1 MFQGL
6 SPSHL
11 SLPVAS
17 VCPQTGKLWGQPD
30 SPLPN
35 HSQREALKELSSG
48 SAWWLR
54 RERICLQGG
63 RPGFDPWVGK
73 IPWRKRTWQPTPV
86 FLAGESHGQRILVGY
101 SPGGHKQLDTTE
113 RLTLSL
119 FQGQGGDGTP
129 RSNEARAP
137 GASTRELPGVHRVQ
151 GKAGNRSGRELLT
164 PSVDSRVFPLKR
176 CSWRVSLR
184 GWRSVQDKPFCGLFS
199 RKVVA
204 PSPRKITRLPRHG
217 EGEFSQVWGH
227 SEWLSHILLKK
238 PWSLPLCPSFRLRS

>member
-1 MFQGL
+1 MEMFQGL

-86 FLAGESHGQRILVGY
+86 FLAGESHGQRILAGY

-151 GKAGNRSGRELLT
+151 GKAGNRSGRESLT

-176 CSWRVSLR
+176 CSRRGSLR

-204 PSPRKITRLPRHG
+204 PSPRKITPDVPGMGRGSSHRSG
-217 EGEFSQVWGH
+217 AT
-227 SEWLSHILLKK
+227 LSGYLL
-238 PWSLPLCPSFRLRS
+238 SF